1 MQLEQIHMLPLD
13 KSLLDHMP
21 GHFGWKDAN
30 RSYQGANKALLEFIG
45 VRDLKDITG
54 KTDEELS
61 PESVEDN
68 KVFVEQDLR
77 VLKGDKI
84 STVHR
89 DSKTSTI
96 FLLEKSPIVNQENII
111 TGLIYYCRPWHKA
124 DVFHILSQLDN
135 KLDLG
140 IQNYT
145 LGYHHNKFKLTKREC
160 ECVFLLIR
168 GKTAKEIAG
177 LLSLSKRTVESYVE
191 NIKNKMNCQNKVEI
205 LVKAIS
211 NGYQNQIPSRLNHPA
226 IMQSL

>member
-1 MQLEQIHMLPLD
+1 
-13 KSLLDHMP
+13 MP
-21 GHFGWKDAN
+21 GLIGWKDVN
-30 RSYQGANKALLEFIG
+30 RSYQGANKALLEFKG
-45 VRDLKDITG
+45 VKDIAG

-61 PESVEDN
+61 STDVEDN
-68 KVFVEQDLR
+68 RVFLEQDLR

-89 DSKTSTI
+89 DSKTNTI
-96 FLLEKSPIVNQENII
+96 FLLEKSPIINQEYTI
-111 TGLIYYCRPWHKA
+111 TGLIYYCRPWHNA

-145 LGYHHNKFKLTKREC
+145 LGHHHNKFELTTREC

-168 GKTAKEIAG
+168 GKTAKEIAS
-177 LLSLSKRTVESYVE
+177 LLSLSKRTVESYIE
-191 NIKNKMNCQNKVEI
+191 NIKNKMNCQNKAEI

-211 NGYQNQIPSRLNHPA
+211 NGYQNQIPSRLNHLA

>member
-1 MQLEQIHMLPLD
+1 MLPID

-21 GHFGWKDAN
+21 GYIGWKDVN
-30 RSYQGANKALLEFIG
+30 LNYQGANKALLELKG
-45 VRDLKDITG
+45 VNDITG

-61 PESVEDN
+61 PASVEDN
-68 KVFVEQDLR
+68 MVFLEQDLL
-77 VLKGDKI
+77 VLKGNKI

-89 DSKTSTI
+89 GSKTNTI
-96 FLLEKSPIVNQENII
+96 FLLEKSPIINQENTI

-124 DVFHILSQLDN
+124 DVFHILNQLDN
-135 KLDLG
+135 KLDLE

-145 LGYHHNKFKLTKREC
+145 LDHHYNQFKLTKREC

-168 GKTAKEIAG
+168 GKTAKEIAA
-177 LLSLSKRTVESYVE
+177 LLSLSKRTVESYIE
-191 NIKNKMNCQNKVEI
+191 NIKNKMDCQNKAEI

>member
-1 MQLEQIHMLPLD
+1 MLPLD

-21 GHFGWKDAN
+21 GHIGWKDVN
-30 RSYQGANKALLEFIG
+30 CSYQGANKALLKYKG
-45 VRDLKDITG
+45 VKDITG

-61 PESVEDN
+61 PASVEDN
-68 KVFVEQDLR
+68 RVFREQDLS

-89 DSKTSTI
+89 DSKTNTI
-96 FLLEKSPIVNQENII
+96 FLLEKSPIINQENTII
-111 TGLIYYCRPWHKA
+111 GLIYYCRPWHKA

-145 LGYHHNKFKLTKREC
+145 LGHHHNKFKLTEREC

-177 LLSLSKRTVESYVE
+177 LLSLSKRTVESYIE